1 MSTVIPGGTVK
12 LDQEGRPVFER
23 GLYLQFIE
31 TRLDLL
37 AGVTE
42 HALRLLDADL
52 AERAISAT
60 AEKQATEIAQL
71 VYLAFAPI
79 PAKQRGEIR
88 GRAADL
94 FERHA
99 GALIDMALVKGVED
113 ESVLGFLGETFVGCL
128 IDHFDQ
134 LCLVTQSGEA

>member
-1 MSTVIPGGTVK
+1 M
-12 LDQEGRPVFER
+12 FER

-60 AEKQATEIAQL
+60 AEKHAAEIAQL
-71 VYLAFAPI
+71 VYLAFAPY
-79 PAKQRGEIR
+79 PSRQNGEIR
-88 GRAADL
+88 ARATDL
-94 FERHA
+94 FERHTQGLVDMA
-99 GALIDMALVKGVED
+99 IDKGVQDEEVVGFLAETFLGSLIDQ
-113 ESVLGFLGETFVGCL
+113 
-128 IDHFDQ
+128 FDR
-134 LCLVTQSGEA
+134 LCLVTRSGEA